1 MESRSHGRPVA
12 ALQQQA
18 RPQPPLAPVADQR
31 AIPIVVSCPEQG
43 SLNPD
48 GSPPFDQEVMT
59 ALQQLQRDG
68 HVKMAFDRAGTSN
81 ASKEDY
87 DAFQAATTLQQS
99 MPDNPMWKKMIKDTK
114 WFETYKGGTKKAL
127 IVEAQSAAGASL
139 LVVCINGG
147 PITQVEQEEMS
158 TILTDAKSDAAA
170 SGVTLNYTLQTMSYY
185 TFVSKFGANAAA
197 KTEQL
202 AAEKQR
208 QEQAQKLAQ
217 EQQLA
222 LAQAQAEQAAAG
234 QTELAMQMEQMQ
246 REKEMMQHQ
255 MEQVQRKAAAEKAE
269 LQQQMQRQADAALAA
284 VGTERERAAAE
295 EALARQK
302 AQQEALK
309 QQRQRQQQEATAAT
323 TAAAAREGMLIG
335 GAAGPAE
342 AAELERKRGTS
353 DPLDERAL
361 SAARLA
367 RVEILE
373 SRVEEKVAKYC
384 EWLPSDSSV
393 RV

>member
-1 MESRSHGRPVA
+1 MESRSHGGPVA

-18 RPQPPLAPVADQR
+18 RPQPPPAPVADQR

-81 ASKEDY
+81 ASEEDL
-87 DAFQAATTLQQS
+87 DAFRGATALQQIQ
-99 MPDNPMWKKMIKDTK
+99 PDNTMWKKMIKDTK

-139 LVVCINGG
+139 LVVCIDGG
-147 PITQVEQEEMS
+147 PITKVEQEEMS

-170 SGVTLNYTLQTMSYY
+170 SGVTLNYNLQTMSYY

-202 AAEKQR
+202 AAETQR
-208 QEQAQKLAQ
+208 QAQAQKLAQ

-234 QTELAMQMEQMQ
+234 QTELAMQMEQMEKEMM
-246 REKEMMQHQ
+246 REKEMMQQQ
-255 MEQVQRKAAAEKAE
+255 MEQAERKAAAEKAE
-269 LQQQMQRQADAALAA
+269 LQQALAA
-284 VGTERERAAAE
+284 VGTERERAAADK
-295 EALARQK
+295 ALARQK
-302 AQQEALK
+302 AEQEALK
-309 QQRQRQQQEATAAT
+309 QQQERQQQEATAAAAAAA
-323 TAAAAREGMLIG
+323 AAAAREEMLTG

-353 DPLDERAL
+353 DPLDEQAL